1 LFSGIEHRE
10 SVHKRVLSHDHRQS
24 LADFNHGSASGKIMS
39 LFDTLA
45 DSITPDAR
53 NAMILLEEE
62 SRQVNTDRALALL
75 RQVVTSPIRY
85 EILREGYPAVVLI
98 RLEREQVREAV
109 LKLSANGFTK
119 LKAVDPRRQN
129 SKV

>member
-1 LFSGIEHRE
+1 
-10 SVHKRVLSHDHRQS
+10 
-24 LADFNHGSASGKIMS
+24 MS

-53 NAMILLEEE
+53 SAMILLEEE
-62 SRQVNTDRALALL
+62 SWQVNTDRALTLL

-85 EILREGYPAVVLI
+85 EILREDYPAVVLI

-119 LKAVDPRRQN
+119 LKAVDPRRRN
-129 SKV
+129 SKD

>member
-1 LFSGIEHRE
+1 
-10 SVHKRVLSHDHRQS
+10 
-24 LADFNHGSASGKIMS
+24 MS

-129 SKV
+129 SKA